1 MIFYVIMSLNVGLS
15 NKTGNNLSRGLNMV
29 ESSLRVFNNMNRL
42 HKYTLAK
49 RLEPFF
55 SLRCA
60 TIASASLRGAKFNSL
75 QNTEL
80 RHKFAAAATFRL
92 QFVLTSG
99 ASPSGPVKKK
109 AWLRSVTLLASRLK
123 KVRRLFINFV

>member
-1 MIFYVIMSLNVGLS
+1 MSLNVGLS

-55 SLRCA
+55 SLRRA

-80 RHKFAAAATFRL
+80 RHKFATAATFGSNL
-92 QFVLTSG
+92 FYL
-99 ASPSGPVKKK
+99 PVP
-109 AWLRSVTLLASRLK
+109 ALLRRSKGRPGFGLLLCSQVA
-123 KVRRLFINFV
+123 